1 MTRLN
6 QLLAL
11 PENRFCADCGEK
23 GPRWCSVSLGV
34 VICTEC
40 AGIHRRLGTHISF
53 VQSTT
58 LDTWKEAWIDRLS
71 EVGNGVARDMY
82 EMMLPNTWSRPR
94 AHVTGGDLMD
104 QNSSGHLER
113 FIRAKYEHRL
123 FAQVSL
129 RCAREPTGLAES
141 FEVLLRR
148 RSSEPFGITP
158 RRDALRRGVLQL
170 RFAVAPGTPA
180 DEWNRSQ
187 EDASHHLREGDCIVS
202 VNGFSVCRNDACRAP
217 LKQLQEEQQV
227 LLSMRRLRMSTGGGS
242 NYEKLLGEVYYMFNP
257 LKLEDVSTLLSK
269 NMGHERFVFLR
280 VCRKYSLCPEDWKEI
295 IECVNRCGVHAGG
308 EDAVAAATGVKDM
321 RLGKELEFLDSLCQL
336 VVESVPPIM
345 EVAQASRRVTV
356 TVSREDPFAPL
367 GILHDRNTLRDQSV
381 LLVRDVVPRSPA
393 DISGVR
399 AGDVIERFGDDD
411 AAEALRGRT
420 TDVQEL
426 VLTLRR
432 AS

>member
-1 MTRLN
+1 
-6 QLLAL
+6 
-11 PENRFCADCGEK
+11 
-23 GPRWCSVSLGV
+23 
-34 VICTEC
+34 
-40 AGIHRRLGTHISF
+40 
-53 VQSTT
+53 
-58 LDTWKEAWIDRLS
+58 
-71 EVGNGVARDMY
+71 
-82 EMMLPNTWSRPR
+82 
-94 AHVTGGDLMD
+94 MD

-129 RCAREPTGLAES
+129 RCVREPTGLAES

-158 RRDALRRGVLQL
+158 RRAALRRGVLQL
-170 RFAVAPGTPA
+170 RLAVAPGTPA

-187 EDASHHLREGDCIVS
+187 EDASQHLREGDCIVS
-202 VNGFSVCRNDACRAP
+202 VNGFSVSRDDACRAP

-227 LLSMRRLRMSTGGGS
+227 LLSVRRLQMSTGGGS
-242 NYEKLLGEVYYMFNP
+242 NYEKLLGEVYHMFNP

-269 NMGHERFVFLR
+269 NMGHERSVFLR
-280 VCRKYSLCPEDWKEI
+280 VCRKYAVCPEDWKDI

-308 EDAVAAATGVKDM
+308 EDVVAAATGANPTLKDM

-336 VVESVPPIM
+336 VVESVPPTM
-345 EVAQASRRVTV
+345 EVTQGCRRVTV

-367 GILHDRNTLRDQSV
+367 GILHDRSTLRDQSV
-381 LLVRDVVPRSPA
+381 LLVRDVVPQSPA
-393 DISGVR
+393 DVSGVR

-411 AAEALRGRT
+411 AAEALRDKT
-420 TDVQEL
+420 TNVQEL